1 MPTGLQLLLGSS
13 SEKHFAVPLGPC
25 PDSVEKV
32 ASLLE
37 ANMRHAILG
46 AGGVGGL
53 VGAALAKSGDS
64 VTVVLR
70 PEALINYPTE
80 LSLES
85 PFGSFS
91 VAVERATE
99 ITQRFDVL
107 WLAVKATHLDAALR
121 GITNAEQ
128 VGTIVPLLNGI
139 DHVALLRSRFGH
151 DHVVPATIAVE
162 SERAAPGK
170 IIHRSPSVRLSV
182 SSIGESRLA
191 TTIEKLRQFGFTCQ
205 FSTDEQKMLWN
216 KLAILAPCALA
227 TAASGMTM
235 GEVKNDPVWRK
246 RMEAGVYE
254 ACAVA
259 SASGIHFDP
268 AGFIRIFDSF
278 PPGMRSSM
286 QKDVAAGDPPELD
299 GIAGPILR
307 RAQEYGLEVPVTREL
322 VEIIRGKSTVAS
334 RS

>member
-1 MPTGLQLLLGSS
+1 M
-13 SEKHFAVPLGPC
+13 
-25 PDSVEKV
+25 
-32 ASLLE
+32 E
-37 ANMRHAILG
+37 ANMRHGILG

-70 PEALINYPTE
+70 PEVLKTYPAE

-91 VAVERATE
+91 VPVGRVAEVA
-99 ITQRFDVL
+99 QPFDVL
-107 WLAVKATHLDAALR
+107 WIAVKATHLDVALR
-121 GITNAEQ
+121 SITDAEQ
-128 VGTIVPLLNGI
+128 LGAIVPLLNGI
-139 DHVALLRSRFGH
+139 DHVALLRSWFGH
-151 DHVVPATIAVE
+151 DRVVPATIAVE
-162 SERAAPGK
+162 SERVAPGK

-191 TTIEKLRQFGFTCQ
+191 STFEKLRQFGFNCQ
-205 FSTDEQKMLWN
+205 FRTDEQKMLWN
-216 KLAILAPCALA
+216 KLAILAPCALT

-246 RMEAGVYE
+246 RLEAAVYE

-259 SASGIHFDP
+259 SASGIQFDP
-268 AGFIRIFDSF
+268 TAFIRVFESF

-286 QKDVAAGDPPELD
+286 QKDVAAGEPPELD

-307 RAQEYGLEVPVTREL
+307 RAQEHGLEVPVTREL
-322 VEIIRGKSTVAS
+322 VEMIHGKSTAAKHA
-334 RS
+334 

>member
-1 MPTGLQLLLGSS
+1 
-13 SEKHFAVPLGPC
+13 
-25 PDSVEKV
+25 
-32 ASLLE
+32 
-37 ANMRHAILG
+37 MRQAILG

-53 VGAALAKSGDS
+53 IGAALAKSGGS

-70 PEALINYPTE
+70 PEALKHYPAE

-91 VAVERATE
+91 VPVERAAE
-99 ITQRFDVL
+99 VAQPFDIL
-107 WLAVKATHLDAALR
+107 WIAVKATHLDPALR
-121 GITNAEQ
+121 SITNAEQ
-128 VGTIVPLLNGI
+128 LGAIVPLLNGI

-151 DHVVPATIAVE
+151 DRVVPATIAVE
-162 SERAAPGK
+162 SERVAPGK

-191 TTIEKLRQFGFTCQ
+191 STVEKLRQFGFNCQ

-216 KLAILAPCALA
+216 KLAILAPCALT

-246 RMEAGVYE
+246 RLEAGVYE
-254 ACAVA
+254 SCAVA
-259 SASGIHFDP
+259 SASGIQFDP
-268 AGFIRIFDSF
+268 ASFIKVFESF

-286 QKDVAAGDPPELD
+286 QKDVAAGELPELD

-307 RAQEYGLEVPVTREL
+307 RAQEYGVEVPVTREL
-322 VEIIRGKSTVAS
+322 VEMIRGKSTVAS

>member
-1 MPTGLQLLLGSS
+1 M
-13 SEKHFAVPLGPC
+13 
-25 PDSVEKV
+25 
-32 ASLLE
+32 E
-37 ANMRHAILG
+37 ADMRHAILG
-46 AGGVGGL
+46 AGGGGGGGRIGATL
-53 VGAALAKSGDS
+53 AQSGDEVPVVVGA
-64 VTVVLR
+64 
-70 PEALINYPTE
+70 EALKDYPAE

-85 PFGSFS
+85 PFGSFR
-91 VAVERATE
+91 VPVERAAAV
-99 ITQRFDVL
+99 TQPFDVL
-107 WLAVKATHLDAALR
+107 WIAVKATHLDAALR

-246 RMEAGVYE
+246 RLEAGVYE
-254 ACAVA
+254 SCAVA
-259 SASGIHFDP
+259 SASGIQFDP
-268 AGFIRIFDSF
+268 A
-278 PPGMRSSM
+278 
-286 QKDVAAGDPPELD
+286 
-299 GIAGPILR
+299 
-307 RAQEYGLEVPVTREL
+307 
-322 VEIIRGKSTVAS
+322 
-334 RS
+334 